1 VREFGGFCEA
11 EDRTVRNGRKRA
23 SGFTLTEI
31 LMAVGI
37 LGVGLTMVA
46 TIFPVAVNQN
56 RQSVE
61 MTQAALYARSVYAMM
76 RARRADVLSKIRAK
90 EDVNTAQPGTPEAL
104 RLDNTTDIAGK
115 FNVYYPYAFEYNDD
129 WNRTDLPDT
138 GAASDRW
145 AGGGFTGPIFWNH
158 LQKGGPYR
166 ITLVAC
172 AARGTAPTMNS
183 VPGNT
188 APTGT
193 APGDYV
199 VDWTYAAT
207 TGRGEAYQVDYLSST
222 LTLDKTLA
230 APIATGTPRWVCVPG
245 AVMAFHAVIG
255 D

>member
-1 VREFGGFCEA
+1 M
-11 EDRTVRNGRKRA
+11 RTARKRA

-56 RQSVE
+56 RRSAE
-61 MTQAALYARSVYAMM
+61 LTQASLYARSVYAMM
-76 RARRADVLSKIRAK
+76 RARRKDVLDKIRTK
-90 EDVNTAQPGTPEAL
+90 EDANPTTADAL
-104 RLDNTTDIAGK
+104 RLDTGTDRIPDRYNA
-115 FNVYYPYAFEYNDD
+115 YYPSAFEYNDD
-129 WNRTDLPDT
+129 WDRTDLPDR
-138 GAASDRW
+138 ADARW
-145 AGGGFTGPIFWNH
+145 DGGGFTGVIFWNH
-158 LQKGGPYR
+158 IQKGGPYR

-172 AARGTAPTMNS
+172 AARGTAPTINTT
-183 VPGNT
+183 PGNT

-207 TGRGEAYQVDYLSST
+207 PPATGCRGEAYQVDYIPT
-222 LTLDKTLA
+222 TGIPATA
-230 APIATGTPRWVCVPG
+230 APISTGAPRWACVPG
-245 AVMAFHAVIG
+245 AVIAFHTVIG

>member
-1 VREFGGFCEA
+1 MRIA
-11 EDRTVRNGRKRA
+11 RKRA

-56 RQSVE
+56 RRSVE

-76 RARRADVLSKIRAK
+76 RARRKDVLEKIRTK
-90 EDVNTAQPGTPEAL
+90 EDANPTTLDAL
-104 RLDNTTDIAGK
+104 RLDISDIPSK
-115 FNVYYPYAFEYNDD
+115 FNVYYPYAFEYNND
-129 WNRTDLPDT
+129 WNRSDLPDPPY
-138 GAASDRW
+138 DRW

-158 LQKGGPYR
+158 IQARGPYR

-172 AARGTAPTMNS
+172 AARGTAPIITS
-183 VPGNT
+183 A
-188 APTGT
+188 APPA

-199 VDWTYAAT
+199 VDWTYTAT
-207 TGRGEAYQVDYLSST
+207 TGRGEAYQVDYTST
-222 LTLDKTLA
+222 TVVYVT
-230 APIATGTPRWVCVPG
+230 APATATASPRWSCVPG
-245 AVMAFHAVIG
+245 AVMAFHTVIG